1 MAKKNFEERLGL
13 EVLPAGLFID
23 KILNFLACSPDGLI
37 GNKDLLEIK
46 CPYNSKDLTI
56 LEGVE
61 QKKIKFLSANNSG
74 ELQLKKT
81 DIYYYQ
87 VQGQLHVAN
96 KQNCYFVVW
105 TPKGKYNIIISKPN
119 Q

>member
-1 MAKKNFEERLGL
+1 MNRHTH
-13 EVLPAGLFID
+13 I
-23 KILNFLACSPDGLI
+23 IRWS
-37 GNKDLLEIK
+37 
-46 CPYNSKDLTI
+46 I

-61 QKKIKFLSANNSG
+61 RKKIKFLLVNNSG

-96 KQNCYFVVW
+96 FEVW
-105 TPKGKYNIIISKPN
+105 TPKSK
-119 Q
+119 